1 MPRFLPPAR
10 LWGETWRVLAAVT
23 LGGLLYLGT
32 VYNVDT
38 GEVTARFPGLLSLDP
53 LIGLAGIVLML
64 FRRRWPLPVTLATT
78 FLSAFG
84 AFGAGAAFISYISLC
99 TRRRRREIAVATA
112 FFVVTGLVWE
122 LLYRS
127 ATTVLM
133 LTSWATQVLAVA
145 AAMAVGAYIGMR
157 REYVENLRERA
168 ETAEREQAGR
178 VAQARANERAR
189 IAREMHDVL
198 AHRISLIAMH
208 AGALAYREDLPRE
221 QVREIT
227 GLLRDNAD
235 QAVHELREVLGVLRG
250 PGEPEQ
256 SRVPHPDLG
265 DLDAL
270 LEEVAATG
278 TRVDLVR
285 EVAGTPPDALSRTA
299 YRIVQEAL
307 TNARKHAPA
316 ARVEL
321 RVAGDPERGLEVEAR
336 NRTRATVPAT
346 SRGAGMGLVGL
357 AERAE
362 LSGGRLEHRLEDDGT
377 FVLRAWLPG
386 RG

>member
-1 MPRFLPPAR
+1 MRFLPPAR
-10 LWGETWRVLAAVT
+10 LWGETWRVLAAAAM
-23 LGGLLYLGT
+23 GGFLYLGT

-38 GEVTARFPGLLSLDP
+38 GEVTARIPGLLRVDP
-53 LIGLAGIVLML
+53 FIGVLAIILML
-64 FRRRWPLPVTLATT
+64 FRRRWPLPVTLTTATLAV
-78 FLSAFG
+78 FSS
-84 AFGAGAAFISYISLC
+84 FGAGAAFISYISLC
-99 TRRRRREIAVATA
+99 TRRRWREIAVATS
-112 FFVVTGLVWE
+112 FFVVTGLLWE
-122 LLYRS
+122 WLYRS
-127 ATTVLM
+127 ATTALM

-145 AAMAVGAYIGMR
+145 AAMAIGAYIGMR
-157 REYVENLRERA
+157 REYVANLRERA
-168 ETAEREQAGR
+168 ETAEREQASR
-178 VAQARANERAR
+178 VAEARANERAR

-221 QVREIT
+221 QVREIA

-235 QAVHELREVLGVLRG
+235 QAVHELRSVLGVLRG

-265 DLDAL
+265 QLDTL
-270 LEEVAATG
+270 LEEVAAAG
-278 TRVDLVR
+278 TQVDLVR

-316 ARVEL
+316 ARVRL
-321 RVAGDPERGLEVEAR
+321 RITGDPDRGLEIEAR

-362 LSGGRLEHRLEDDGT
+362 LSGGRLQHRLEDDGT
-377 FVLRAWLPG
+377 FVLRAWLPW

>member
-1 MPRFLPPAR
+1 MRFLPPAR
-10 LWGETWRVLAAVT
+10 LWGETWRVLAAAAM
-23 LGGLLYLGT
+23 GGFLYLGT

-38 GEVTARFPGLLSLDP
+38 GEVTARIPGLLRVDP
-53 LIGLAGIVLML
+53 LIGVLAIILML
-64 FRRRWPLPVTLATT
+64 FRRRWPLPVTLTTATLAV
-78 FLSAFG
+78 FSS
-84 AFGAGAAFISYISLC
+84 FGAGAAFISYISLC
-99 TRRRRREIAVATA
+99 TRRRWREIAVATS
-112 FFVVTGLVWE
+112 FFVVTGLLWE
-122 LLYRS
+122 WLYRS
-127 ATTVLM
+127 ATTALM

-145 AAMAVGAYIGMR
+145 AAMAIGAYIGMR
-157 REYVENLRERA
+157 REYVANLRERA
-168 ETAEREQAGR
+168 ETAEREQASR
-178 VAQARANERAR
+178 VAEARANERAR

-221 QVREIT
+221 QVREIA

-235 QAVHELREVLGVLRG
+235 QAVHELRSVLGVLRG

-265 DLDAL
+265 QLDTL
-270 LEEVAATG
+270 LEEVAAAG
-278 TRVDLVR
+278 TQVDLVR

-316 ARVEL
+316 ARVRL
-321 RVAGDPERGLEVEAR
+321 RITGDPDRGLEIEAR

-362 LSGGRLEHRLEDDGT
+362 LSGGRLQHRLEDDGT
-377 FVLRAWLPG
+377 FVLRAWLPW

>member
-1 MPRFLPPAR
+1 MRFLPPAR
-10 LWGETWRVLAAVT
+10 LWGETWRVLAAAAM
-23 LGGLLYLGT
+23 GGFLYLGT

-38 GEVTARFPGLLSLDP
+38 GEVTARIPGLLRVDP
-53 LIGLAGIVLML
+53 FIGVLAIILML
-64 FRRRWPLPVTLATT
+64 FRRRWPLPVTLTTATLAV
-78 FLSAFG
+78 FSS
-84 AFGAGAAFISYISLC
+84 FGAGAAFISYISLC
-99 TRRRRREIAVATA
+99 TRRRWREIAVATS
-112 FFVVTGLVWE
+112 FFVVTGLLWE
-122 LLYRS
+122 WLYRS
-127 ATTVLM
+127 ATTALM

-145 AAMAVGAYIGMR
+145 AAMAIGAYIGMR
-157 REYVENLRERA
+157 REYVANLRERA
-168 ETAEREQAGR
+168 ETAEREQASR
-178 VAQARANERAR
+178 VAEARANERAR

-221 QVREIT
+221 QVREIA

-235 QAVHELREVLGVLRG
+235 QAVHELRSVLGVLRG

-265 DLDAL
+265 QLDTL
-270 LEEVAATG
+270 LEEVAAAG
-278 TRVDLVR
+278 TQVDLVR
-285 EVAGTPPDALSRTA
+285 EVADTPPDALSRTA

-316 ARVEL
+316 ARVRL
-321 RVAGDPERGLEVEAR
+321 RITGDPDRGLEIEAR

-362 LSGGRLEHRLEDDGT
+362 LSGGRLQHRLEDDGT
-377 FVLRAWLPG
+377 FVLRAWLPW

>member
-1 MPRFLPPAR
+1 MRFLPPAR
-10 LWGETWRVLAAVT
+10 LWGETWRVLAAAAM
-23 LGGLLYLGT
+23 GGFLYLGT

-38 GEVTARFPGLLSLDP
+38 GEVTARIPGLLRVDP
-53 LIGLAGIVLML
+53 FIGVLAIILML
-64 FRRRWPLPVTLATT
+64 FRRRWPLPVTLTTATLAV
-78 FLSAFG
+78 FSS
-84 AFGAGAAFISYISLC
+84 FGAGAAFISYISLC
-99 TRRRRREIAVATA
+99 TRRRWREIAVATS
-112 FFVVTGLVWE
+112 FFVVTGLLWE
-122 LLYRS
+122 WLYRS
-127 ATTVLM
+127 ATTALM

-145 AAMAVGAYIGMR
+145 AAMAIGAYIGMR
-157 REYVENLRERA
+157 REYVANLRERA
-168 ETAEREQAGR
+168 ETAEREQASR
-178 VAQARANERAR
+178 VAEARANERAR

-235 QAVHELREVLGVLRG
+235 QAVHELRSVLGVLRG

-265 DLDAL
+265 QLDTL
-270 LEEVAATG
+270 LEEVAAAG
-278 TRVDLVR
+278 TQVDLVR

-316 ARVEL
+316 ARVRL
-321 RVAGDPERGLEVEAR
+321 RITGDPDRGLEIEAR

-362 LSGGRLEHRLEDDGT
+362 LSGGRLQHRLEDDGT
-377 FVLRAWLPG
+377 FVLRAWLPW

>member
-1 MPRFLPPAR
+1 MRFLPPAR
-10 LWGETWRVLAAVT
+10 LWGETWRVLAAAAM
-23 LGGLLYLGT
+23 GGFLYLGT

-38 GEVTARFPGLLSLDP
+38 GEVTARIPGLLRVDP
-53 LIGLAGIVLML
+53 FIGVLAIILML
-64 FRRRWPLPVTLATT
+64 FRRRWPLPVTLTTATLAV
-78 FLSAFG
+78 FSS
-84 AFGAGAAFISYISLC
+84 FGAGAAFISYISLC
-99 TRRRRREIAVATA
+99 TRRRWREIAVATS
-112 FFVVTGLVWE
+112 FFVVTGLLWE
-122 LLYRS
+122 WLYRS
-127 ATTVLM
+127 ATTALM

-145 AAMAVGAYIGMR
+145 AAMAIGAYIGMR
-157 REYVENLRERA
+157 REYVANLRERA
-168 ETAEREQAGR
+168 ETAEREQASR
-178 VAQARANERAR
+178 VAEARANERAR

-221 QVREIT
+221 QVREIA

-235 QAVHELREVLGVLRG
+235 QAVHELRSVLGVLRG

-265 DLDAL
+265 QLDTL
-270 LEEVAATG
+270 LEEVAAAG
-278 TRVDLVR
+278 TQVDLVR
-285 EVAGTPPDALSRTA
+285 EVAGTPPDVLSRTA

-316 ARVEL
+316 ARVRL
-321 RVAGDPERGLEVEAR
+321 RITGDPDRGLEIEAR

-362 LSGGRLEHRLEDDGT
+362 LSGGRLQHRLEDDGT
-377 FVLRAWLPG
+377 FVLRAWLPW